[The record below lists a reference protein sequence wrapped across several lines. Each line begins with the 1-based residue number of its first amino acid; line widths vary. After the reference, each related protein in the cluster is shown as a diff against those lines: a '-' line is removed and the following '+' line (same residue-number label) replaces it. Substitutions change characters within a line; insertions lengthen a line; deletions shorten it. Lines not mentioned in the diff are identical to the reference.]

1 MPGAALGLSGARHC
15 VCQLDAGLAD
25 ESASSMLVFRRVR
38 SPDPVTT
45 SIITPTT
52 RSPAACASAAAATAA
67 SSSAAPLLPLEP
79 TPLRRRLLPPPPPPP
94 PPPVTRGT
102 SEGHA
107 QLTVAAVSDG

>member
-1 MPGAALGLSGARHC
+1 MPGAALGLVRYTRRC
-15 VCQLDAGLAD
+15 VCQLDAGLA
-25 ESASSMLVFRRVR
+25 EKSARSMLVFRPVR

-52 RSPAACASAAAATAA
+52 RSAAAAATSA

-94 PPPVTRGT
+94 PPVTRGT